1 MHKIR
6 YLNYEIIIMKKLFF
20 LFILALYLNTN
31 DINADSMDFMGKNNP
46 GYVITIKTQDLGNTY
61 LHLSRRVSGEWKSLD
76 SSRVVPGEP
85 VQFTGK
91 IETPEVLYLRLEN
104 SDKPIAFFAE
114 NSNIVILPDFEEPE
128 NTMITGSDTHDEYA
142 SYKDLFKDL
151 DAKKNEVY
159 QTYQAARNAGDK
171 EKMNVIANRFD
182 EFAAEEM
189 KINQEYITENRGSWV
204 SPYVLRSKMYYSMS
218 LDELKTAVNRLDKRL
233 ENSVYLKELKE
244 YIDVREKVAIGRKFT
259 DFELPTPEGKNLALS
274 DITGDNYILI
284 DFWASWCGPCRR
296 ENPNVVALYK
306 DFKDKG
312 FDILGVSFDRDG
324 KSWKQAIKDDN
335 LTWHHV
341 SDLEGWNSKAGE
353 IYGVRSIPHTV
364 LLDPE
369 GIIIAK
375 NLTSEELREKLEEE
389 ME

>member
-1 MHKIR
+1 
-6 YLNYEIIIMKKLFF
+6 MKKLMFF
-20 LFILALYLNTN
+20 FIFALYLNIN
-31 DINADSMDFMGKNNP
+31 DVNAEPLDHAAQNTP
-46 GYVITIKTQDLGNTY
+46 GYVITIKTQDLNNTY
-61 LHLSRRVSGEWKSLD
+61 LYLSRRVSGDWQTLD
-76 SSRVVPGEP
+76 SSRIVPGEP
-85 VQFTGK
+85 VSFKGK

-114 NSNIVILPDFEEPE
+114 NSNIVILPDFDEPE
-128 NTMITGSDTHDEYA
+128 NSMITGSDVHDEYIA
-142 SYKDLFKDL
+142 YKDLFKDL
-151 DAKKNEVY
+151 DAKKDEVY
-159 QTYQAARNAGDK
+159 QTYLAARKAGNE
-171 EKMNVIANRFD
+171 EKMEVIVNRFD

-189 KINQEYITENRGSWV
+189 KMNEEYIAENRGSWV
-204 SPYVLRSKMYYSMS
+204 SPYILRSKMYHSMS
-218 LDELKTAVNRLDKRL
+218 LDELKEAVNKLDKKV
-233 ENSVYLKELKE
+233 EKSAYIKQLKD
-244 YIDVREKVAIGRKFT
+244 YINVREKVAIGKKFT
-259 DFELPTPEGKNLALS
+259 DFELPSPEGGKLALS

-296 ENPNVVALYK
+296 ENPNIVALYE

-312 FDILGVSFDRDG
+312 FDILGVSFDRDE

-353 IYGVRSIPHTV
+353 IYGVKSIPHTV
-364 LLDPE
+364 LLNPE
-369 GIIIAK
+369 GTIIAK